1 MDIQGSKIVHSYVD
15 AGHRTQPRALDGRS
29 RAADLGEAVAVF
41 EPPANLAESV
51 AVTGPGQRI
60 CASPQQRRSYHHRT
74 PWPGE
79 SAIAGA
85 PAT

>member
-1 MDIQGSKIVHSYVD
+1 MLATEHSL
-15 AGHRTQPRALDGRS
+15 GALDGRS